1 MHGGSPWLLL
11 TAVMAV
17 QDVFIGNFP
26 HGIGF
31 IALRANLAKSSY
43 FFGAKISI
51 GLPVRFF
58 FNQSST
64 DLTNS
69 SSDLTNFVTALFKAP
84 YFSTQLTKKA

>member
-43 FFGAKISI
+43 LLKYRSVYLYGF
-51 GLPVRFF
+51 
-58 FNQSST
+58 
-64 DLTNS
+64 
-69 SSDLTNFVTALFKAP
+69 
-84 YFSTQLTKKA
+84 FSTSPLLYIY

>member
-43 FFGAKISI
+43 LLKYRSDTCTVFFQPA
-51 GLPVRFF
+51 LCF
-58 FNQSST
+58 T
-64 DLTNS
+64 
-69 SSDLTNFVTALFKAP
+69 SSDLINFSTALCEVT
-84 YFSTQLTKKA
+84 YCKKCG

>member
-51 GLPVRFF
+51 GLAVRFF
-58 FNQSST
+58 FNHPLHYINTTLQT
-64 DLTNS
+64 L
-69 SSDLTNFVTALFKAP
+69 
-84 YFSTQLTKKA
+84 

>member
-51 GLPVRFF
+51 SFLHENFF
-58 FNQSST
+58 S
-64 DLTNS
+64 
-69 SSDLTNFVTALFKAP
+69 A
-84 YFSTQLTKKA
+84 

>member
-51 GLPVRFF
+51 VLAGLNFF
-58 FNQSST
+58 QYIVAFNTFFCKWCRNVS
-64 DLTNS
+64 N
-69 SSDLTNFVTALFKAP
+69 NR
-84 YFSTQLTKKA
+84 

>member
-51 GLPVRFF
+51 VLAVRFF
-58 FNQSST
+58 FKQP
-64 DLTNS
+64 LH
-69 SSDLTNFVTALFKAP
+69 
-84 YFSTQLTKKA
+84 YIY